1 MKITAVLSGA
11 IFLAFAHT
19 AGAQIIAQHSGSTN
33 PGTEGFK
40 NSEGGYPV
48 FGSPVTSAWN
58 MDQYAWTDDYNQYT
72 FTPAQSAALWTE
84 PWTLTAIMQNLST
97 GTGFGSGIYADVLA
111 NGRFDIDLSSDGAGD
126 QLLSNN
132 GNYATGMVAQ
142 PSYTI
147 AGLGTNY
154 ATFQMVYNPTSHTA
168 DYYVNG
174 TWRYPIVPELRRVRA
189 PTGRGRFVRRR
200 GRKLQTSLVAVG
212 RRGYADAPVFP
223 TEKCLISGPA
233 ILGCY
238 KFTGVRPLLWF
249 DPPTASGYT
258 YQMTDGSLFTEI
270 VDLPTGFLKPFD
282 VTAPGCSIPGTF
294 EGGQSV
300 NFVALCGKGVSE
312 FTITGIDPMFDPTDP
327 GAFPIQLA
335 FDTPIADFD
344 AEPLGSTVPEP
355 STWAMMLLGLAGF
368 GVAAYRRTSSKS
380 AASFAVA
387 WRASD

>member
-174 TWRYPIVPELRRVRA
+174 TLALSNSSGLGSCVECA
-189 PTGRGRFVRRR
+189 P
-200 GRKLQTSLVAVG
+200 Q
-212 RRGYADAPVFP
+212 
-223 TEKCLISGPA
+223 
-233 ILGCY
+233 
-238 KFTGVRPLLWF
+238 
-249 DPPTASGYT
+249 
-258 YQMTDGSLFTEI
+258 
-270 VDLPTGFLKPFD
+270 
-282 VTAPGCSIPGTF
+282 
-294 EGGQSV
+294 
-300 NFVALCGKGVSE
+300 
-312 FTITGIDPMFDPTDP
+312 P
-327 GAFPIQLA
+327 GAVVLFGGVDGNFKLVSLQ
-335 FDTPIADFD
+335 FGDGDTPTRLCF
-344 AEPLGSTVPEP
+344 
-355 STWAMMLLGLAGF
+355 LLKNVLYQGQQF
-368 GVAAYRRTSSKS
+368 
-380 AASFAVA
+380 
-387 WRASD
+387 